1 MKKYTEYT
9 QKEINE
15 ITKRGGDDLKKLN
28 QMVADHLDS
37 LDLSDKARAIINDT
51 DFNCLA
57 LCFGG
62 LMTAQEVETDIKDQ
76 YDEEEE

>member
-28 QMVADHLDS
+28 QMVADHLDG
-37 LDLSDKARAIINDT
+37 LDLSDRARAVISDT
-51 DFNCLA
+51 DFNCMA
-57 LCFGG
+57 ICFGG
-62 LMTAQEVETDIKDQ
+62 MMTAEEIEEDIKDQ
-76 YDEEEE
+76 YEEEE

>member
-1 MKKYTEYT
+1 MKEYTEYT
-9 QKEINE
+9 RNEINE

-51 DFNCLA
+51 DFSCMA
-57 LCFGG
+57 ICFGG
-62 LMTAQEVETDIKDQ
+62 LITAEEVEEDIREQCK
-76 YDEEEE
+76 EEV